1 MEGNDFLND
10 GIEEKAK
17 NFEKLLISG
26 ESFFYDTDDLEDI
39 IEYYLDFEEINK
51 ASKAIAYAI
60 SIYPFEIFYQIK
72 KAEVAMAKKDVKA
85 AIKILDAARSI
96 EPNNAEIAKV
106 LGDCY
111 SIILQHK
118 RAIDCYLFAL
128 NQEYETEEMLLRLA
142 RIHFLINNPKKAMSY
157 LNAIPSDYIFDEFSL
172 QEFIKLFFDFSQFD
186 KCVEFLDRIIEED
199 PYNFPAWYFLGMTY
213 QKLEDYPKAINAFE
227 FCIAIDDTNTM
238 GHLGKG
244 NSLMEMELYEEAIES
259 YKLSLDNDD
268 SDADVLC
275 NIAECYENLDNYSSA
290 KYFYLKAI
298 RTDKYL
304 SDAFFGLAV
313 VYKKMNNLK
322 DAEKNL
328 LKAIDLDSFE
338 SVYHIELAEIYL
350 INENKE
356 RCNYHYQQAYDIDP
370 ETTEIVLDFSHALV
384 EFDDVQEAV
393 LLLQEHLVNFKDDH
407 RVLYRIAS
415 YQFILGLFESGFQY
429 LHAGL
434 QMKPTEYFLL
444 YEYAPFTE
452 NIENVSNI
460 IDLYTQRTNDKS

>member
-1 MEGNDFLND
+1 MEGDDFLND
-10 GIEEKAK
+10 GIEEKAR
-17 NFEKLLISG
+17 NFEELLKSG
-26 ESFFYDTDDLEDI
+26 ENFFYDTDDLEDI
-39 IEYYLDFEEINK
+39 IEYYLDFEEVNK

-72 KAEVAMAKKDVKA
+72 RAEVAMAKKDIKG
-85 AIKILDAARSI
+85 AIKILDAAKAI
-96 EPNNAEIAKV
+96 DPNNAEIAKV

-128 NQEYETEEMLLRLA
+128 NQGYEEEEMLLRLA
-142 RIHFLINNPKKAMSY
+142 RIHFLISNPKKAMSY
-157 LNAIPSDYIFDEFSL
+157 LNAIPKDYIFDEFSL
-172 QEFIKLFFDFSQFD
+172 QEFMKLFFDFSQFD
-186 KCVEFLDRIIEED
+186 RCVEFLEGIIDQD
-199 PYNFPAWYFLGMTY
+199 PYNYSAWYFMGMTY

-227 FCIAIDDTNTM
+227 FCIAIEEANTM

-259 YKLSLDNDD
+259 YKLSLDNDV
-268 SDADVLC
+268 SDAEVLC
-275 NIAECYENLDNYSSA
+275 NIAECYENLENYSSA

-313 VYKKMNNLK
+313 VYKKTNKLK

-350 INENKE
+350 INENKK
-356 RCNYHYQQAYDIDP
+356 RCIYHYSQAYDIDP
-370 ETTEIVLDFSHALV
+370 ETTEIALDYAHALV
-384 EFDDVQEAV
+384 DFDETQEAIV
-393 LLLQEHLVNFKDDH
+393 LLQEHLINFKEDH
-407 RVLYRIAS
+407 RILYRIAS
-415 YQFILGLFESGFQY
+415 YQFILGLFESGYHY
-429 LHAGL
+429 LHAAL
-434 QMKPTEYFLL
+434 QMKPSEYFLL

-452 NIENVSNI
+452 NLENISNI